1 MTQKIV
7 LNALKI
13 LLISSLMS
21 CDVAIWAIDHN
32 KGELVSS
39 DEKDKKVSCYSDV
52 AKNYACV
59 TLEDLERLKRKCSI

>member
-1 MTQKIV
+1 
-7 LNALKI
+7 
-13 LLISSLMS
+13 MS

-39 DEKDKKVSCYSDV
+39 DEKDKNVSCYSEE